1 MRKSLLLFAMLCF
14 VASIVVA
21 QTRTITGT
29 VTTET
34 GDPVPN
40 ASVIIKGTTKGTV
53 TNEDGAFSIN
63 ISSNAR
69 ILVVTAIGQNSK
81 EVTIG
86 NASNLSIVLLPSTD
100 ALDEVFVTGVGTATS
115 RKKMAFDA
123 ASVSA
128 KDLPKVPQASID
140 KALIGKIAGA
150 QITSTSGQP
159 GQQANILLRGINSL
173 GSTNPMILVDGIE
186 INNTGNTNGD
196 AATNVTSRL
205 SDLDLSN
212 VERVEVIQGSAA
224 ATIYGA
230 QGANGVIQIFT
241 KKGQRGEKVAINVNS
256 RVSVDN
262 VLTGN
267 LTLANNHFFD
277 TDAEG
282 YILNTSGT
290 RMSQNTATRVW
301 QVPRQPALLNAIN
314 NKPYKETLYDNLG
327 NVFRDNAMT
336 FNNSVSILGGGSKS
350 DYALTL
356 SNVNQES
363 ILFGKYDR
371 SNISVNV
378 GAELFKNFTVRSI
391 TQLAFSKNTTG
402 TISGQNNIN
411 SPIGTAV
418 NQYRFI
424 NQSERDSIGNYV
436 AFPLATQTAI
446 NPIYSQHNRE
456 YLARNTRLIQNL
468 NLNYKPYKFLELDYK
483 LGIDNYVDDYKN
495 YIYYQGKNLRTPG
508 ITADPGLAPYNGSIT
523 TLVGHETWINSN
535 ASAFL
540 KFDFEKDFNLNIP
553 LNTSTQLTYDY
564 RRKRYRS
571 TTAQGVGFAP
581 FPPYAIATAATK
593 TGNDFA
599 EAFATFGYLVNQRI
613 DYGNLF
619 GVSAGFRSD
628 YSSAFGE
635 GSKPFTFPRADAYFR
650 LSEVIKNYKLNE
662 LKLRAAYGQAGIQPG
677 YYDRQLVLSS
687 GTYDANGYLALPAT
701 GRNPLLEVTVSKE
714 FEAGIDLGLKL
725 GTESFS
731 NIRLN
736 ATYWTKASEGAI
748 RAIDVAPSTGTLT
761 LLTNAIDLKSDG
773 FQFSL
778 DMDVLRKKSITW
790 DFGIRFGKSKS
801 IVDKIGNGKDIAL
814 GSTGAGEF
822 VLREGTSVGSMFG
835 VMPLSSLT
843 QTRSDGTRYIT
854 DEAASGFEIV
864 NGYVVN
870 KTTRTV
876 QFTTEKTNIGDPN
889 PKFNMTFLNSFR
901 ILENIGFSF
910 QIDWIYG
917 NKIYNQTRQWLYR
930 DLIHSDFDQPITIN
944 GETQPFVNYYSSMYL
959 TNNTNSHFVEDG
971 SFARLRDLT
980 LSYNFAKL
988 TAKTGFIKSAE
999 LALSGRNLFTIT
1011 KYTGM
1016 DPEAAAAFNNPLRRG
1031 LDLYSFPNFKTFQ
1044 LGLSLGF

>member
-1 MRKSLLLFAMLCF
+1 MAMLCLISSL
-14 VASIVVA
+14 VLA
-21 QTRTITGT
+21 QTRTISGT
-29 VTTET
+29 VTSES
-34 GDPVPN
+34 GDPIPN
-40 ASVIIKGTTKGTV
+40 ASVILKSTKKGTSTTL
-53 TNEDGAFSIN
+53 DGRFSIN
-63 ISSNAR
+63 VSSSDKTL
-69 ILVVTAIGQNSK
+69 IVSAIGMNPK
-81 EVTIG
+81 EVSI
-86 NASNLSIVLLPSTD
+86 ASGSNYVIVLTASTTS
-100 ALDEVFVTGVGTATS
+100 LDEVVVTGVGTATS
-115 RKKMAFDA
+115 KKKIAFDV

-128 KDLPKVPQASID
+128 KDLPKVPQSSID

-173 GSTNPMILVDGIE
+173 GSTNPMIMVDGIE
-186 INNTGNTNGD
+186 INNSNNGNGSGD
-196 AATNVTSRL
+196 NVTSRL

-241 KKGQRGEKVAINVNS
+241 KKGQRGDRLSINVNS
-256 RVSVDN
+256 RVSFDN
-262 VLTGN
+262 VLMGN
-267 LTLANNHFFD
+267 LRLADKHFYN

-282 YILNTSGT
+282 YIVNTSGA
-290 RMSQNTATRVW
+290 RLVQNSATKVW
-301 QVPRQPALLNAIN
+301 QAPNQPAVLDAVND
-314 NKPYKETLYDNLG
+314 KPYKEQLYDNLG
-327 NVFRDNAMT
+327 NVFRNNART
-336 FNNSVSILGGGSKS
+336 LNNSVSILGGGNKS
-350 DYALTL
+350 DYAMTL
-356 SNVNQES
+356 SNVNQQS
-363 ILFGKYDR
+363 ILFGGYDR
-371 SNISVNV
+371 SNISLNL
-378 GAELFKNFTVRSI
+378 GTELFKNFTIRSI
-391 TQLAFSKNTTG
+391 TQLAYSKNTTG

-418 NQYRFI
+418 NQNRFI
-424 NQSERDSIGNYV
+424 DQSQKDSIGNYV

-456 YLARNTRLIQNL
+456 YLARNTRIIQNL

-483 LGIDNYVDDYKN
+483 LGIDNYVDDFRN
-495 YIYYQGKNLRTPG
+495 YIHYQGKNLRTPG
-508 ITADPGLAPYNGSIT
+508 ITADPGLAPYTGSIN

-553 LNTSTQLTYDY
+553 INTSTQLTYDY
-564 RRKRYRS
+564 RRKKYRS

-593 TGNDFA
+593 TGNDYS
-599 EAFATFGYLVNQRI
+599 EAFATFGYLINQRI

-628 YSSAFGE
+628 FSSAFGE

-650 LSEVIKNYKLNE
+650 ISEIVNSSMLSE
-662 LKLRAAYGQAGIQPG
+662 LKVRAAYGQAGIQPG
-677 YYDRQLVLSS
+677 YYDRQLVLTN
-687 GTYDANGYLALPAT
+687 GTYDASGYLALPST

-714 FEAGIDLGLKL
+714 FEVGFDLGLKL

-731 NIRLN
+731 NVRLN
-736 ATYWTKASEGAI
+736 ATYWTKSSVGAI

-761 LLTNAIDLKSDG
+761 LLTNAIDLSSDG

-778 DMDVLRKKSITW
+778 DMDILKKKSVTW
-790 DFGIRFGKSKS
+790 DFGVRFGKSKS

-835 VMPLSSLT
+835 VMPLTSFT
-843 QTRSDGTRYIT
+843 QTKNDGSRYIA
-854 DEAASGFEIV
+854 DAAIGDYEIV

-870 KTTRTV
+870 KTTRAV

-901 ILENIGFSF
+901 ILEDIGFSF
-910 QIDWIYG
+910 QVDWVYG
-917 NKIYNQTRQWLYR
+917 NKVYNQTRQWLYR
-930 DLIHSDFDQPITIN
+930 DLIHSDFDQPVTIN
-944 GETQPFVNYYSSMYL
+944 GQTKPFVNYYNSIYL
-959 TNNTNSHFVEDG
+959 TNNTNSHFVENG
-971 SFARLRDLT
+971 SFARLRDVT
-980 LSYNFAKL
+980 LSYSFNNL
-988 TAKTGFIKSAE
+988 VAKTGFLKSAE
-999 LALSGRNLFTIT
+999 LSLTGRNLFTIT
-1011 KYTGM
+1011 NYTGM
-1016 DPEAAAAFNNPLRRG
+1016 DPEAAASFNNPLRRG
-1031 LDLYSFPNFKTFQ
+1031 LDLYAFPNFKTFQ
-1044 LGLSLGF
+1044 VGLSLGF